1 MTLQD
6 SMGPLKKAPTPSVVD
21 IEFTKASKKK
31 KEKEKKSGG
40 RFYMC
45 GVRSSSYKDQYTL

>member
-31 KEKEKKSGG
+31 KEKEKKEWRKVLYVWS
-40 RFYMC
+40 
-45 GVRSSSYKDQYTL
+45 KK